1 METWKRAID
10 FPEYEVS
17 DFGNV
22 RRVTAAKGTYGGKI
36 LKPYN
41 SNGYLKVCLISGEK
55 KRKVSVHRLVLETF
69 AGKPDG
75 KLDCCHGNGIRAD
88 NRLSNL
94 RWATR
99 SENMLDAKKHGTSA
113 IGEKNGHAI
122 LTKADVLEIRNRRAS
137 GERISEI
144 TKDYNVTRGA
154 ISDIC
159 RRVNWRHV

>member
-1 METWKRAID
+1 METWKKAID

-17 DFGNV
+17 DLGRV
-22 RRVTAAKGTYGGKI
+22 RRVAASKGTYGGKI
-36 LKPYN
+36 LKPYD
-41 SNGYLKVCLISGEK
+41 SNGYLKVCLISK
-55 KRKVSVHRLVLETF
+55 DRKRKVSVHRLVLETF
-69 AGKPDG
+69 EGRPND
-75 KLDCCHGNGIRAD
+75 KLDCCHGNGIRTD

-99 SENMLDAKKHGTSA
+99 SENMLDAKMHGTSA
-113 IGEKNGHAI
+113 VGERNGQAI
-122 LTKADVLEIRNRRAS
+122 LTESDVIQIRNRRAS